1 MQLVE
6 FRVGGG
12 AAYQPAEKR
21 EPEPLSGGTWRAS
34 S

>member
-6 FRVGGG
+6 FRVGVGG
-12 AAYQPAEKR
+12 GFQPAEKG
-21 EPEPLSGGTWRAS
+21 EPERLSGGTWRAS